1 MTIARLAAILLTFIA
16 APALASATTV
26 VKQPLDVEVAEAGAV
41 AIVRCD
47 RIESRDGDGE
57 ITTWVGLEVLE
68 TLAGPLEPGP
78 LAIELVGGEV
88 AGERQWIS
96 GSAEFEVGRLAV
108 VFLAPNDRGSWTVAG
123 MYLGKW
129 DLFRDDDDVWI
140 AVRQKS
146 DALEIRLDDQVIRD
160 EVTLEEMRR
169 VCRARD
175 IHGKRDAFD
184 ARQVPDRYRRFEGHR
199 QTHFAIG
206 PNGIPIRWFEPDS
219 GGDIAFTANPDEFS
233 SPADLGAAVSDAL
246 SAWSGHGSRFRYRYA
261 GIDQTGRGY
270 RRDQVNR
277 VSVDATN
284 QIAGS
289 GCSSI
294 IAIGGFSGSTSGQT
308 ITVNGVSFRRG
319 LEGDVVLNDGYCDL
333 YQNPTYLRYI
343 LTHELGHALGLGHS
357 SVREATMYGAFLSSN
372 AARGAAIG
380 ADDEDGLLFIY
391 PPPPGPPR
399 IESITPNRSERA
411 VVATLEVNGTN
422 LQVGSA
428 TSVAVS
434 GSGIGPVTLLAGSS
448 STLLRVSF
456 SVAATAPLSDRT
468 LTVTTSEGSASKIV
482 TIVEIL
488 APDNLTAA
496 ALSSSSI
503 RLDWT
508 DRSQVETSYR
518 VQRYQGSTSEWL
530 TVATLP
536 AGARTWT
543 DTGLRA
549 SKRYKYRVRVQ
560 NASASANSNQAEA
573 VTLASRSAGGPR

>member
-1 MTIARLAAILLTFIA
+1 MTIVRFAALLLTILA
-16 APALASATTV
+16 APALAAASTV
-26 VKQPLDVEVAEAGAV
+26 VKQPLDVQISEAGAIGV
-41 AIVRCD
+41 VRCD
-47 RIESRDGDGE
+47 RIESRQVDGE
-57 ITTWVGLEVLE
+57 ITTWIEFEVLE
-68 TLAGPLEPGP
+68 PLAGPLESGP
-78 LAIELVGGEV
+78 LAIEIVGGEV
-88 AGERQWIS
+88 AGERQWIA
-96 GSAEFEVGRLAV
+96 GSAEFETGRLAI
-108 VFLAPNDRGSWTVAG
+108 VFLAPSGRGSWTVAG

-129 DLFRDDDDVWI
+129 DLFRDDNDVWV
-140 AVRQKS
+140 ASRQRS
-146 DALEIRLDDQVIRD
+146 DALEIRLDDQVIAD
-160 EVTLEEMRR
+160 EVSLEEMRR
-169 VCRARD
+169 ACAARVGG
-175 IHGKRDAFD
+175 GKREAVG
-184 ARQVPDRYRRFEGHR
+184 ASQIPDRFRQFGGRR
-199 QTHFAIG
+199 QSHFAIG

-219 GGDIAFTANPDEFS
+219 GGDIPFTANPDEFS
-233 SPADLGAAVSDAL
+233 SPVDLGAAVSDAL
-246 SAWSGHGSRFRYRYA
+246 TAWSGHGSRFRYRYA

-319 LEGDVVLNDGYCDL
+319 TEGDVVLNDGYCDL
-333 YQNPTYLRYI
+333 YQNPTWLRYI

-380 ADDEDGLLFIY
+380 PDDEDGLLFIY

-399 IESITPNRSERA
+399 IESISPNRAERG
-411 VVATLEVNGTN
+411 VTATLEVTGTN
-422 LQVGSA
+422 LMIGNAAAV
-428 TSVAVS
+428 TVS
-434 GSGIGPVTLLAGSS
+434 GSGVGPVTVLSGSS
-448 STLLRVSF
+448 STVLRVTF
-456 SVAATAPLSDRT
+456 AVAASAALTSRT
-468 LTVTTSEGSASKIV
+468 LAVTTSEGSASKPV

-488 APDNLTAA
+488 APDNLTAT

-508 DRSQVETSYR
+508 DQSEVETGYR
-518 VQRYQGSTSEWL
+518 VQRYQGSTSSWV

-560 NASASANSNQAEA
+560 NSTASANSNQAEA